1 MVSSAYQTWQV
12 GPAHVG
18 DRTVLVASKPGVM
31 AHGTTDTPARMIAE
45 WVAAMDAPTVG
56 ARSLH
61 LASGNGLVPAVALQR
76 GFAPTALDRYVGNAD
91 GTRRS
96 LAATA
101 ARLQSPGECAAEFAV
116 HHAVLANEL
125 LPAASCALVTIRIPT
140 DKHGVQQAVAE
151 AFRALAVGGVCLLA
165 GANDEGAK
173 PAAKLLAQVFG
184 HARLDAQHSG
194 CRLLVATKR
203 SDAPLDASGISSP
216 WLEQQRFHE
225 VPVSVGDDRF
235 SLFTRP
241 GVFSWEH
248 LDEASAI
255 LADTMRIAAGESV
268 LDLGCGSG
276 VLGVL
281 AARQSG
287 SGRVLLLDA
296 DADAVRCAQQTA
308 IAAQCRHVEAR
319 ASDVAEAAGEESF
332 DVVLSNP
339 PFHLGKNIDL
349 TIPRAF
355 IEQAYAHLVPGGRL
369 YLVANRTLPYERLID
384 ECFGEVRTAHDGRRF
399 KVIGAVR
406 RA

>member
-1 MVSSAYQTWQV
+1 MSSSAYQTWQI

-18 DRTVLVASKPGVM
+18 DRSVLVASKPGVM
-31 AHGTTDTPARMIAE
+31 AHGSIDTPAMMMAE
-45 WVAAMDAPTVG
+45 WISAMDTPSAG

-61 LASGNGLVPAVALQR
+61 LASGNGLVPAVAMAV
-76 GFAPTALDRYVGNAD
+76 GFAPYAFDRYKANAES
-91 GTRRS
+91 TRRS
-96 LAATA
+96 LAAA
-101 ARLQSPGECAAEFAV
+101 PGVVEGAYAV
-116 HHAVLANEL
+116 HHEVLANEVV
-125 LPAASCALVTIRIPT
+125 PAASCALATIRIPT

-151 AFRALAVGGVCLLA
+151 AFRALAVGGVCLIA

-184 HARLDAQHSG
+184 HARLDAQHSS
-194 CRLLVATKR
+194 CRLLVATKLAE
-203 SDAPLDASGISSP
+203 APVDASSISSP
-216 WLEQQRFHE
+216 WLDQHRFHE
-225 VPVSVGDDRF
+225 VPVTVADDRIVL
-235 SLFTRP
+235 STRP

-248 LDEASAI
+248 LDEASGI
-255 LADTMRIAAGESV
+255 LGDIMRIAPGESV

-287 SGRVLLLDA
+287 TGRVVLLDA
-296 DADAVRCAQQTA
+296 DADAVRCARRTA
-308 IAAQCRHVEAR
+308 TAAGCRNVEVR
-319 ASDVAEAAGEESF
+319 ASDVTDAVTDEAF

-339 PFHLGKNIDL
+339 PFHLGKGTDL
-349 TIPRAF
+349 AIPRAF
-355 IEQAYAHLVPGGRL
+355 IEQAYARLLPGGRL
-369 YLVANRTLPYERLID
+369 YLVANRTLPYESLID